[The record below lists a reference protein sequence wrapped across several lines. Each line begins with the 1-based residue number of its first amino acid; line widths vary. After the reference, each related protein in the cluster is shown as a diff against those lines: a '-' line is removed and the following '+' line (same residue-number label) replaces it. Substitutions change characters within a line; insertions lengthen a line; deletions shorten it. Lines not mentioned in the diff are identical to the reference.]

1 MTDPIA
7 EMFVQIQ
14 NAQNAGK
21 DTVSVHFSKVKMA
34 ILDILQRSH
43 KINSFRQIDDK
54 NRPAAKKIEI
64 KLSEQSSQRMQ
75 IKRISCPGRRVY
87 ASNGRIPRPKS
98 PKGLLIFSTSE
109 GMMTGEEARKKGLG
123 GEFIGEVV

>member
-14 NAQNAGK
+14 NAQSAGK
-21 DTVSVHFSKVKMA
+21 GIITVPFSKVKMA
-34 ILDILQRSH
+34 ILHILQQSN
-43 KINSFRQIDDK
+43 KINSFRETIDK
-54 NRPAAKKIEI
+54 KQPAAKKIEI
-64 KLSEQSSQRMQ
+64 ELLEKGSF
-75 IKRISCPGRRVY
+75 IKRISRPGRRVY

-98 PKGLLIFSTSE
+98 PRGLLIFSTSE

-123 GEFIGEVV
+123 GEIIGEVV